1 MFKLRYD
8 KRGMTL
14 IEMII
19 SLVILSI
26 LMSSTM
32 GMIISSNNIFVSTS
46 QAALDRLVGN
56 SVYSTLESMLKYST
70 SLTISA
76 TPKNDNKQQSF
87 MVSVSDNDTKS

>member
-56 SVYSTLESMLKYST
+56 SVYSTLESML
-70 SLTISA
+70 
-76 TPKNDNKQQSF
+76 
-87 MVSVSDNDTKS
+87 